1 MEIREYQ
8 EESKR
13 TLNKDLEKDQQLA
26 NMVIGIM
33 GESGEVADL
42 IKKHLYQGHPLDRE
56 KVTEE
61 IGDVM
66 FYLVNLCNILEIDL
80 KTAIS
85 RNYYKLLKR
94 YPNGFDVSRSVNR
107 QD

>member
-1 MEIREYQ
+1 MDIREYQ
-8 EESKR
+8 EQSKR
-13 TLNKDLEKDQQLA
+13 TLNRGLTKDQQLA

-42 IKKHLYQGHPLDRE
+42 IKKSLYQGHNLDRE
-56 KVTEE
+56 KVSEE

-66 FYLVNLCNILEIDL
+66 FYVANLCNILGLDL
-80 KTAIS
+80 ETAITN
-85 RNYYKLLKR
+85 NYYKLLKR

-107 QD
+107 QE